1 MFQVRREIIIKKLDR
16 KKKILLIGGIIFLVS
31 IILLGFT
38 VGRKMISLVKNP
50 KEFRAWV
57 KETGIWGKFIIIGIS
72 AFQIIV
78 AVIPGEPIEIASG
91 YAFGW
96 FWGAV
101 FCLIGILLGQMIVF
115 LFAKK
120 FGMDFVEIF
129 VSKEKLKKMT
139 FLKDNEKIYMS
150 IFFIFLIPGTP
161 KDVLSYVAGI
171 TPIKL
176 VPFLLISGVARIPSV
191 ISSTIGGSYLG
202 TKNYTMAA
210 SIFIVTL
217 LISGI
222 LFFIYKRYEK
232 KKSK

>member
-1 MFQVRREIIIKKLDR
+1 MDKKR
-16 KKKILLIGGIIFLVS
+16 KILLIGGAVFLLIIIV
-31 IILLGFT
+31 LGFT
-38 VGRKMISLVKNP
+38 VGSKIVSLVKNP
-50 KEFRAWV
+50 KEFRTWV
-57 KETGIWGKFIIIGIS
+57 NHTGIWGKFIMIGIS

-101 FCLIGILLGQMIVF
+101 YCLIGTLLGQMIVF
-115 LFAKK
+115 LFTKK

-129 VSKEKLKKMT
+129 VSKEKLEKMA
-139 FLKDNEKIYMS
+139 FLKDSKKIYIT

-161 KDVLSYVAGI
+161 KDVMSYIAGI

-176 VPFLLISGVARIPSV
+176 IPFLLVSGVARIPSV
-191 ISSTIGGSYLG
+191 VSSTIGGSYLG

-210 SIFIVTL
+210 VVFIVTL
-217 LISGI
+217 IISGI
-222 LFFIYKRYEK
+222 LFFMYRRHEK